1 MGAVARGLGIVNAV
15 FGVVIFLGGCFGVV
29 TWTWL
34 AHSYSPFI
42 WGGAM
47 VPLNPDP
54 QSLNVDV
61 PESLLL
67 FSDSSSRLHDV
78 KGRREGP
85 PSHV

>member
-47 VPLNPDP
+47 VPLNPAP
-54 QSLNVDV
+54 QNLYVDV

-67 FSDSSSRLHDV
+67 FPDSSRWLHDV
-78 KGRREGP
+78 KGR
-85 PSHV
+85 